1 MTPPT
6 DDESLHSLLAQGGL
20 SGAQRDRIL
29 ENVLDAQA
37 KPRRGKR
44 FITVGLGALLPVAA
58 LVALGISR
66 GGGDSEDKGWL
77 VAKGVGTGAV
87 LEARCP
93 KRKAGECHVGDR
105 LIFEANGVKDGG
117 LFAAYAECGS
127 RPRVWYF
134 PSPDGEMPALPARP
148 GLVVVPQAA
157 RIGEEHGVGACS
169 IHLWLLEGRVGRE
182 QLLSGKIEPRASAIV
197 PITILP

>member
-6 DDESLHSLLAQGGL
+6 DDDSLHSLLAQGGL
-20 SGAQRDRIL
+20 SGTQRDRIL
-29 ENVLDAQA
+29 DNVLDARA
-37 KPRRGKR
+37 KPRRSKR
-44 FITVGLGALLPVAA
+44 LITIGLGALLPVAA

-66 GGGDSEDKGWL
+66 GGGDSEDEGWL
-77 VAKGVGTGAV
+77 VPKGVGSGAV

-117 LFAAYAECGS
+117 LFAGYAECGS

-134 PSPDGEMPALPARP
+134 PSPDGELPALAARP

-157 RIGEEHGVGACS
+157 RIGAEHGVGACS
-169 IHLWLLEGRVGRE
+169 IHLFLLEGRASRE
-182 QLLSGKIEPRASAIV
+182 QLLSGTIEPRARAVV
-197 PITILP
+197 PITISP